1 MSNPDP
7 FALICLAVALLAV
20 LWGFAAERTKD
31 AAMEWLR
38 IANANTAAA
47 VEKNDALR
55 DQIEGL
61 GLSLDAARRENA
73 GLAMELD
80 EARRERDRA
89 IRALAG
95 AQKSYADLLKS
106 ATEGEDTILRMLDD
120 REFME
125 AVKEIEDETA
135 ALDVTGDIK
144 VVNQRYEAN

>member
-7 FALICLAVALLAV
+7 FALICLAVALAAV

-38 IANANTAAA
+38 IANANTTAA
-47 VEKNDALR
+47 VEKNDELHG
-55 DQIEGL
+55 QIEQL

-73 GLAMELD
+73 GLQMELWQAQSD
-80 EARRERDRA
+80 RDNA
-89 IRALAG
+89 IKALDKL
-95 AQKSYADLLKS
+95 QKSYADLLES
-106 ATEGEDTILRMLDD
+106 ATLGEDTILSMLDD

-125 AVKEIEDETA
+125 AVREIEDETA

-144 VVNQRYEAN
+144 VVNQRYRAN